1 METICPVCGNE
12 VGSAHR
18 CKKCFQYVHIICG
31 VSSEDDEA
39 EGYGQSTICK
49 NCSKNLT
56 GM

>member
-1 METICPVCGNE
+1 MASICPVCGNE
-12 VGSAHR
+12 VGSAHSCR
-18 CKKCFQYVHIICG
+18 KCCQYVHIICG
-31 VSSEDDEA
+31 VSSEDD